1 MAKKIKS
8 DLNITQGL
16 PMPLGVTVLKEGINF
31 AVSIPESDACSLNL
45 YEKHTGLLKFTIPLT
60 LENRTGSVF
69 SVMVKDLTLSELS
82 YLYQVKGKEFIDP
95 YARRLYERDTYGQ
108 STLSEGKSSIKG
120 GFLTCGF
127 DWKDEKPLCI
137 PYSNLIIYK
146 LHVRGFTIHSSSGIN
161 AKGTILGITEKIPYL
176 KELGINCVQLM
187 PAYEYNE
194 ILTRNGPAGNR
205 KLNYWGF
212 GTDNYYFA
220 PKASYC
226 ENKEYPDEEFKYMV
240 AELHRHGIEVIME
253 MNFIKGTSQ
262 VLILDCLRYWVLEY
276 HVDGFKISKDT
287 VPGVFLAADPV
298 LGRTKLMAEGWEAEQ
313 IYPRETIPLYK
324 NLAEYNSVFTTS
336 ARRFLRGDEEQ
347 TGAIAFY
354 IRRNPDKFGVINYIT
369 NHDGFTLMDLF
380 SYDIKHNEKNGENN
394 LDGAEYNYSW
404 NCGFEGNTKNKKVI
418 KLRRKQ
424 IRNAFLLLFLSQGTP
439 LIMAGDEFGNSQ
451 EGNNNAYCQDNEIA
465 WLNWELT
472 DPNKD
477 ILDFVKQLIKLRKE
491 HPILHMENELRGM
504 DYISCGFPDISF
516 HGVRAWYPDY
526 GHYSRILGVMLA
538 GNYVKLNRNE
548 NDRTF
553 YFGFNMHWDKHGFDL
568 PMLPLGRQWH
578 LLYDTGIIGE
588 ELDPLPL
595 TNQRCYE
602 TGARSIFVLISK

>member
-1 MAKKIKS
+1 MAKKIKA
-8 DLNITQGL
+8 DLNIAQGQ
-16 PMPLGVTVLKEGINF
+16 PIPLGVTVLKDGINF
-31 AVSIPESDACSLNL
+31 AVSLPESDACTLNL
-45 YEKHTGLLKFTIPLT
+45 YEKHTGVLRFSIPLT

-69 SVMVKDLTLSELS
+69 SVMVKGLALSELS
-82 YLYQVKGKEFIDP
+82 YLYQVKEKEFIDP
-95 YARRLYERDTYGQ
+95 YARRLYGREIYGQ
-108 STLSEGKSSIKG
+108 STLSGGKSTVKG
-120 GFLTCGF
+120 GFLTGRF
-127 DWKDEKPLCI
+127 NWEEEKPLCI

-146 LHVRGFTIHSSSGIN
+146 LHVRGFTIHSSSGIH
-161 AKGTILGITEKIPYL
+161 AKGTFLGITEKIPYL

-194 ILTRNGPAGNR
+194 ILTRNGPTGSR

-220 PKASYC
+220 PKVSYC
-226 ENKEYPDEEFKYMV
+226 ENKECPGEEFKFMV

-253 MNFIKGTSQ
+253 MNFIKGTSP

-276 HVDGFKISKDT
+276 HVDGFKISTDT
-287 VPGVFLAADPV
+287 VPVGLLAADPV
-298 LGRTKLMAEGWEAEQ
+298 LGRTKLMAEGWGAE
-313 IYPRETIPLYK
+313 IYPRETIPHYK
-324 NLAEYNSVFTTS
+324 NLAEYNSVFSAS

-347 TGAIAFY
+347 TGAITFY
-354 IRRNPDKFGVINYIT
+354 IRRNPEKFGVINYIT

-394 LDGAEYNYSW
+394 LDGDEYNYSW

-418 KLRRKQ
+418 KLRSKQ

-451 EGNNNAYCQDNEIA
+451 EGNNNAYCQDNETA
-465 WLNWELT
+465 WLNWGLT
-472 DPNKD
+472 GLNKD
-477 ILDFVKQLIKLRKE
+477 IFDFVKQLIKLRKE
-491 HPILHMENELRGM
+491 HPILHMEKELRGM

-553 YFGFNMHWDKHGFDL
+553 YLGFNMHWEKHGFDL
-568 PMLPLGRQWH
+568 PLLPLGRQWQ
-578 LLYDTGIIGE
+578 LLYDTDLSCE
-588 ELDPLPL
+588 ELEPLPL

-602 TGARSIFVLISK
+602 AGARSIFVLISK